1 MVLFSVSCPKCQGTD
16 VIKYGKSAEGKQRF
30 LCKSGNDECSTF
42 ILEYT
47 YQGRLPAIKQQMI
60 EMSLNG
66 SPIRDICRVLRV
78 SSRNGNPANQTAG
91 SSSQT
96 SQCIAIKSDSSRV
109 GRG

>member
-1 MVLFSVSCPKCQGTD
+1 
-16 VIKYGKSAEGKQRF
+16 
-30 LCKSGNDECSTF
+30 
-42 ILEYT
+42 
-47 YQGRLPAIKQQMI
+47 MI

-96 SQCIAIKSDSSRV
+96 SQCIALNQIAPESVEVEILRLKSD
-109 GRG
+109 GELTATEAELDEC

>member
-78 SSRNGNPANQTAG
+78 SSRTVIQ
-91 SSSQT
+91 Q
-96 SQCIAIKSDSSRV
+96 IKRQAPHLKPVNVSL
-109 GRG
+109 